1 MEKGIPKTALV
12 TGSGKRLGR
21 AIVEDLARHGF
32 AVAIHVNGSVD
43 EAEALAD
50 DLRRDGA
57 RAAVL
62 AADFRDIAQTAA
74 LMAAANAAL
83 GPIGLLVNNASVFLE
98 DDASAFDAESFSAH
112 FDLHVRAPS
121 ILGAAFF
128 RQVPDD
134 ARGLIVNI
142 VDQRVLAP
150 TPSFYSYT
158 LSKSALLAATRTM
171 AQAFAPKVRVNGI
184 GPGPTFRSTRQEE
197 ADFQAQIDALPLGR
211 GPELAEFGRTIRFL
225 FDTPSIT
232 GQMIAVDGGQHLAWH
247 RPGTEIVE

>member
-32 AVAIHVNGSVD
+32 AVAIHVNGSID

-50 DLRRDGA
+50 GLRRDGA
-57 RAAVL
+57 RVAVL

-74 LMAAANAAL
+74 LMGAANAAL
-83 GPIGLLVNNASVFLE
+83 GPIGLLVNNASVFL
-98 DDASAFDAESFSAH
+98 DDGADTFDPESFSAH

-134 ARGLIVNI
+134 AKGLIVNI

-150 TPSFYSYT
+150 APSFYSYT

-197 ADFQAQIDALPLGR
+197 SDFQAQLDALPLGH

-232 GQMIAVDGGQHLAWH
+232 GQMIAVDGGQHLAWQ